1 MSLRSFIQKIPKYSN
16 YSIFFFLLFLFN
28 MVYLFFKENKTSFDY
43 FFIIFS
49 IGGLVVEGVS
59 IFFKLTSGRK

>member
-16 YSIFFFLLFLFN
+16 YSIFFLLFLFN

-59 IFFKLTSGRK
+59 IFFKLTSRRK